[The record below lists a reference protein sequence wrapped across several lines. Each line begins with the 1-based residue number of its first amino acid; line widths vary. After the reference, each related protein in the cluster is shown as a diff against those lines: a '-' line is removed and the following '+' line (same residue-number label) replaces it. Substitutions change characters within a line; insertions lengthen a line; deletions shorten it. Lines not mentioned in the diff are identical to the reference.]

1 MENENWVNSIIENLE
16 NLFFNYD
23 TVYLSDIFNPY
34 RRNKEKFI
42 AFENNYS
49 KQLKY
54 EVIFLYDGEVNLK
67 SFTYDNLEL
76 ENLNLILENYKK
88 KFFDYLIDN
97 KISFIEVMAL
107 KNDIIKFENDE
118 IKHFLRQ
125 FARLERIEVIKIDSS
140 SFDKKKFNRFT
151 LFTEN
156 KTLHLG
162 IDKRFDYYNYK
173 EYFSHLGDKFYPQV
187 LKKYDIKL

>member
-1 MENENWVNSIIENLE
+1 MENENWVNIIIENLE

-23 TVYLSDIFNPY
+23 TVFLSDIFNPY

-49 KQLKY
+49 KKLNN
-54 EVIFLYDGEVNLK
+54 EISDFFDGEVIINFNLEVEDFLNLK
-67 SFTYDNLEL
+67 EF
-76 ENLNLILENYKK
+76 YKK

-107 KNDIIKFENDE
+107 KNDIIKFENGAIE
-118 IKHFLRQ
+118 HFLRQ
-125 FARLERIEVIKIDSS
+125 FARLDRIEVIKIDSS